1 MIVEPEGTELHI
13 PIKKSALAINAAD
26 ARPSR
31 WTGGERLDCAVQDL
45 DLTKRKVVLSIKLL
59 EENEKALALKKYGT
73 DEGSGKSL
81 PFSNLDKVLA
91 EDLKKK
97 EEDKQ

>member
-1 MIVEPEGTELHI
+1 MDYNFFTP
-13 PIKKSALAINAAD
+13 NM
-26 ARPSR
+26 
-31 WTGGERLDCAVQDL
+31 
-45 DLTKRKVVLSIKLL
+45 
-59 EENEKALALKKYGT
+59 EENEKALALEKYGT

-97 EEDKQ
+97 EEDKE